1 MSPRILR
8 QHSPDAFNPNRMRSI
23 LLIRYLIIRL
33 IHERIVSYLSAS
45 YIYEMF
51 KTIITLLN
59 GDRETT
65 SNRQSTATDVNDE
78 SSTKEIKIPQK
89 FKADVETLMKL
100 YPSAFEDKHGIVM
113 TLKEAIGII
122 PRDRVRTD
130 SYKALQEWLL
140 VNMGVKLSVRSQK
153 YHDTVYKKL
162 EKGFRDDP
170 LLE

>member
-1 MSPRILR
+1 
-8 QHSPDAFNPNRMRSI
+8 
-23 LLIRYLIIRL
+23 
-33 IHERIVSYLSAS
+33 
-45 YIYEMF
+45 MF

-65 SNRQSTATDVNDE
+65 SNREPAATHVIAKD
-78 SSTKEIKIPQK
+78 STKEIKIPQK
-89 FKADVETLMKL
+89 FKADVETLMNL
-100 YPSAFEDKHGIVM
+100 YPSAFENKHGIVM
-113 TLKEAIGII
+113 TLKEAVEII

-140 VNMGVKLSVRSQK
+140 ANMGVKLSVCSRK
-153 YHDTVYKKL
+153 YHGTVYKKL